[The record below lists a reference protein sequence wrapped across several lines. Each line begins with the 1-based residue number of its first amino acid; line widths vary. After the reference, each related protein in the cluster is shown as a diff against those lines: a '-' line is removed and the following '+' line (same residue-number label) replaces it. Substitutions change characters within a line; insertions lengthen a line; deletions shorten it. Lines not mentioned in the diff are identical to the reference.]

1 VVLRVGAQI
10 DHIVEVHTVHE
21 ELMAVSHVLR
31 LGAMPQKLLRFR
43 DVAKS
48 LLNHVDNGESV
59 PRCVNMF
66 RSASPFHPGICRLL
80 HLLLHPQPPF
90 PTCAGGTSSSS

>member
-1 VVLRVGAQI
+1 MHVGAQI

-21 ELMAVSHVLR
+21 ELMAVSHVLH

-66 RSASPFHPGICRLL
+66 RSASTFHPDLCKAS

-90 PTCAGGTSSSS
+90 PTCAGGTL